1 LEIESNL
8 PLYIVKNNQIL
19 ISISDRSLAFIVE
32 NHMSKIFS
40 LLALHSV
47 EVNMMQNSAVSFSI
61 CVDND
66 KYKIPKL
73 LNSLQKD
80 FEVFYNDNLILYTIR
95 HYTDSSVSVLI
106 SNNNVLLE
114 QKTRN
119 TLQIIVKD
127 N

>member
-1 LEIESNL
+1 MKLCMIGTGYVGLVSG
-8 PLYIVKNNQIL
+8 VCF
-19 ISISDRSLAFIVE
+19 SDLGNDV
-32 NHMSKIFS
+32 
-40 LLALHSV
+40 
-47 EVNMMQNSAVSFSI
+47 I

-73 LNSLQKD
+73 INSLQEY
-80 FEVFYNDNLILYTIR
+80 FEVFYNDNLVLYTIR
-95 HYTDSSVSVLI
+95 HYTDSSVSELI
-106 SNNNVLLE
+106 ANKNVLLE